1 MPLCLESVKDV
12 PSPRMT
18 ETEFLHELS
27 IMRNDIEAIARS
39 GGNASRYEAVLRCLG
54 FVAAHLESMLLQF
67 AQDAA
72 HSDYDC
78 RIKHSA
84 IDNWARYF
92 FALQRSVIQIRNLV
106 EGVQAG
112 QRVP

>member
-27 IMRNDIEAIARS
+27 IMRNDIESIARS
-39 GGNASRYEAVLRCLG
+39 GGNASRYEAVLRCFG
-54 FVAAHLESMLLQF
+54 FVAAHLERMLLQF

-72 HSDYDC
+72 HSDYEC

-92 FALQRSVIQIRNLV
+92 FALQRSVIQIRDLV

-112 QRVP
+112 KRVP

>member
-12 PSPRMT
+12 PSPQMT

-27 IMRNDIEAIARS
+27 ILRDDIESIARS
-39 GGNASRYEAVLRCLG
+39 GGKAFRYEAVLHCFG
-54 FVAAHLESMLLQF
+54 FVAAHLESLLLQF

-72 HSDYDC
+72 HSDYEC
-78 RIKHSA
+78 CIKRSA
-84 IDNWARYF
+84 IENWAQYF
-92 FALQRSVIQIRNLV
+92 FALQRSIVQIRDLV
-106 EGVQAG
+106 EDVQAG

>member
-12 PSPRMT
+12 QSPRMT

-27 IMRNDIEAIARS
+27 IMRNDIESIARS
-39 GGNASRYEAVLRCLG
+39 GGNAYRYEALLHCLG
-54 FVAAHLESMLLQF
+54 FVAAHLESLVLQF
-67 AQDAA
+67 ALDAA
-72 HSDYDC
+72 HSDYEC
-78 RIKHSA
+78 RIKRSA
-84 IDNWARYF
+84 IDSWAQYF
-92 FALQRSVIQIRNLV
+92 FALQRSVIQVRDLV